1 MKHSKIFITIKGTEV
16 SQNLHNSPKTQ
27 PHTPKTH
34 KATPIYTNRQ
44 TAQSAPL
51 PHVRTLRIFS
61 YRTSLT
67 FPKLMNETHG
77 IYRSC
82 EIKAS

>member
-1 MKHSKIFITIKGTEV
+1 MLYKHLKHSKIFITIKGTEV

-51 PHVRTLRIFS
+51 PH
-61 YRTSLT
+61 TST
-67 FPKLMNETHG
+67 SMSFT
-77 IYRSC
+77 
-82 EIKAS
+82 